1 MRIHHLNCGSF
12 CPHASRLITGKGG
25 LFSKG
30 LMVCHCVLLETDR
43 DGLILIDTGIG
54 TRDCTQAN
62 KWPVGMRSV
71 SRPRLDLNETAAY
84 QLKNLGFDPSDVRHI
99 IVTHLDLDHAGGLA
113 DFPHAVVH
121 VHATEQARAMNPA
134 TAIERRRY
142 LSSQWSHRPTW
153 EAYSEFGDTWFGLQA
168 VHLLRGVSCDLA
180 LVPLVGHTEGHTGIA
195 IQGDNGWM
203 IHAGDAYFHK
213 GQIEHPPS
221 CPKLLEFFQKSI
233 ATNDQMRRE
242 NLARLRQLNSEESD
256 NLQIFCAHDPDE
268 FFRLSKR
275 SAS

>member
-1 MRIHHLNCGSF
+1 M
-12 CPHASRLITGKGG
+12 
-25 LFSKG
+25 
-30 LMVCHCVLLETDR
+30 
-43 DGLILIDTGIG
+43 
-54 TRDCTQAN
+54 
-62 KWPVGMRSV
+62 
-71 SRPRLDLNETAAY
+71 
-84 QLKNLGFDPSDVRHI
+84 
-99 IVTHLDLDHAGGLA
+99 
-113 DFPHAVVH
+113 VH

-134 TAIERRRY
+134 TTIERRRY

-168 VHLLRGVSCDLA
+168 VHQLRGVSCDLA

-195 IQGDNGWM
+195 IQGDSGWM

-213 GQIEHPPS
+213 GQIEQPPS